1 MPYNCLTLHA
11 FILSPHHPMT
21 ASCWQAASVEHVI
34 WTCYLQPPAAS
45 TVPSSVSL
53 PTSRPLIGRTVPESL
68 ETLLGCRE
76 LVEPEAC
83 SCFNI
88 AINLNGWT
96 ILQSMPL
103 DLPLPTTEKP
113 ICQEKGKSH
122 LGLVWPPFLPW
133 DFSLFESFIY
143 VVLPCCYLAAQS
155 KIHELWEKEQ
165 FERLSKPGSIAS
177 VALSQDG
184 CGCPFGA
191 TTLGFMWTNDQCW
204 PWAMW
209 ISQLCW
215 QVFYIKPGNCNKR
228 RCDHATP
235 FAIRNLI
242 KLIPQCLHMDWLFV
256 CFFVLGTFKQL
267 AIL

>member
-1 MPYNCLTLHA
+1 ML
-11 FILSPHHPMT
+11 
-21 ASCWQAASVEHVI
+21 ASGKR

-155 KIHELWEKEQ
+155 KIHELWKNSLKGSPSRVVLPQWHCPKMVVDVPLERQHLDSCGPMTNVGHGPCASHTCVGKCFISSQGTATKDDAIMLPRSQ
-165 FERLSKPGSIAS
+165 FGTSSS
-177 VALSQDG
+177 WFHNV
-184 CGCPFGA
+184 C
-191 TTLGFMWTNDQCW
+191 T
-204 PWAMW
+204 W
-209 ISQLCW
+209 I
-215 QVFYIKPGNCNKR
+215 
-228 RCDHATP
+228 D
-235 FAIRNLI
+235 
-242 KLIPQCLHMDWLFV
+242 CLLLLF
-256 CFFVLGTFKQL
+256 FLLGTFKQL